1 MRGRGQIMQG
11 VIEEVLEE
19 VKRVVTGKDEV
30 ILKVMLAITAG
41 GHILIDD
48 IPGVG
53 KTTMAM
59 GFAKAM
65 GCSCNRIQFTP
76 DVMPSDI
83 MGFSAY
89 NPKTQEF
96 EYRSGAAMCN
106 LLLADE
112 INRTS
117 SKTQAALLEV
127 MEEKRV
133 SVDGQTRTLPRPFTV
148 IATQNPVGSIGTM
161 QLPESQ
167 LDRFMIRLSM
177 GYPDREQE
185 INILKARAV
194 GNPLAL
200 VHEVADEQR
209 ILELQ
214 SQSDRVYIHDAIYDY
229 IVRLIQ
235 STRENEAVELGVSP
249 RGTLAVAAMAK
260 AHALYEDRD
269 YCVPADVKAVFADV
283 VCHRLVLSA
292 KAKMDRLTDKEVVS
306 GILERTAVP
315 RLKKGKV

>member
-1 MRGRGQIMQG
+1 MQG
-11 VIEEVLEE
+11 IMEAVLGE
-19 VKRVVTGKDEV
+19 VKKVVTGKDEV
-30 ILKVMLAITAG
+30 VLKVMLAITAG

-59 GFAKAM
+59 SFAKAM
-65 GCSCNRIQFTP
+65 GCKCNRIQFTP

-83 MGFSAY
+83 VGFSAY

-96 EYRSGAAMCN
+96 EYREGAAMCN
-106 LLLADE
+106 FLLADE

-117 SKTQAALLEV
+117 SKTQSALLEV

-133 SVDGQTRTLPRPFTV
+133 SVDGHTRNLPRPFTV

-167 LDRFMIRLSM
+167 LDRFMVRLSM

-185 INILKARAV
+185 INILKARAAGSPIGLV
-194 GNPLAL
+194 ENVVNEQQILAL
-200 VHEVADEQR
+200 QA
-209 ILELQ
+209 Q
-214 SQSDRVYIHDAIYDY
+214 SERVYIHDAIYDY
-229 IVRLIQ
+229 IVRLVQ
-235 STRENEAVELGVSP
+235 ATRRHEFVELGVSP

-260 AHALYEDRD
+260 AYALYEDRD
-269 YCVPADVKAVFADV
+269 YCIPADVKEVFFDV
-283 VCHRLVLSA
+283 VGHRLVLGSRA
-292 KAKMDRLTDKEVVS
+292 AREMVSERDVVVQ
-306 GILERTAVP
+306 ILESTAAP
-315 RLKKGKV
+315 RLKKGKA

>member
-1 MRGRGQIMQG
+1 MQG
-11 VIEEVLEE
+11 LIQAVIDE
-19 VKRVVTGKDEV
+19 VKKAVAGKDEV
-30 ILKVMLAITAG
+30 ILKTMLAIIAK

-65 GCSCNRIQFTP
+65 GCKCNRIQFTT

-117 SKTQAALLEV
+117 SKTHSALLEV
-127 MEEKRV
+127 MEERRV
-133 SVDGQTRTLPRPFTV
+133 SVDSVTRPVPNPFTV
-148 IATQNPVGSIGTM
+148 IATQNPIGSIGTM

-167 LDRFMIRLSM
+167 LDRFMIKLSM
-177 GYPDREQE
+177 GYPDKEQE
-185 INILKARAV
+185 INILKARAS
-194 GNPLAL
+194 GNPLDAINT
-200 VHEVADEQR
+200 VADEER
-209 ILELQ
+209 ILALQ
-214 SQSDRVYIHDAIYDY
+214 SAADNVYIHDAIYDY
-229 IVRLIQ
+229 IVRLVRA
-235 STRENEAVELGVSP
+235 TRENEQIALGVSP
-249 RGTLAVAAMAK
+249 RGTLALTAMAK
-260 AHALYEDRD
+260 AYALYEGRD
-269 YCVPADVKAVFADV
+269 YCIPSDIRNVFVDV
-283 VCHRLVLSA
+283 VSHRLVLSP
-292 KAKMDRLTDKEVVS
+292 KARISRISES
-306 GILERTAVP
+306 EAAGEILNATAVP
-315 RLKKGKV
+315 RLKKGKD

>member
-1 MRGRGQIMQG
+1 MQG
-11 VIEEVLEE
+11 TMQAVIDE
-19 VKRVVTGKDEV
+19 VKKAVSGKDDV
-30 ILKVMLAITAG
+30 ILKVMLAIIAK

-65 GCSCNRIQFTP
+65 GCKCNRIQFTT

-117 SKTQAALLEV
+117 SKTHSALLEV
-127 MEEKRV
+127 MEERRV
-133 SVDGQTRTLPRPFTV
+133 SVDSVTRPVPDPFTV
-148 IATQNPVGSIGTM
+148 IATQNPIGSIGTM

-167 LDRFMIRLSM
+167 LDRFMIKLSM
-177 GYPDREQE
+177 GYPDKEQE
-185 INILKARAV
+185 INILKARAC
-194 GNPLAL
+194 GNPLDMIE
-200 VHEVADEQR
+200 EVADEKR
-209 ILELQ
+209 ILALQ
-214 SQSDRVYIHDAIYDY
+214 AEAENVYIHDAIYDY
-229 IVRLIQ
+229 IVRLVQ
-235 STRENEAVELGVSP
+235 ATREHGNIALGVSP
-249 RGTLAVAAMAK
+249 RGTLALTAMAK
-260 AHALYEDRD
+260 AYALYEGRD
-269 YCVPADVKAVFADV
+269 YCIPTDVKNVFVDV
-283 VCHRLVLSA
+283 VSHRLVLNS
-292 KAKMDRLTDKEVVS
+292 KARINKITES
-306 GILERTAVP
+306 QTAGEILKATAVP
-315 RLKKGKV
+315 RLKKGND

>member
-1 MRGRGQIMQG
+1 MQG
-11 VIEEVLEE
+11 TMQAVIDE
-19 VKRVVTGKDEV
+19 VKKAVSGKDDV
-30 ILKVMLAITAG
+30 ILKVMLAIIAK

-65 GCSCNRIQFTP
+65 GCKCNRIQFTT

-117 SKTQAALLEV
+117 SKTHSALLEV
-127 MEEKRV
+127 MEERRV
-133 SVDGQTRTLPRPFTV
+133 SVDSVTRPVPNPFTV
-148 IATQNPVGSIGTM
+148 IATQNPIGSIGTM

-167 LDRFMIRLSM
+167 LDRFMIKLSM
-177 GYPDREQE
+177 GYPDKEQE
-185 INILKARAV
+185 INILKARAS
-194 GNPLAL
+194 GNPLDMI
-200 VHEVADEQR
+200 ERVADENR
-209 ILELQ
+209 ILAMQKEAEN
-214 SQSDRVYIHDAIYDY
+214 VYIHDAIYDY
-229 IVRLIQ
+229 IVRLAQ
-235 STRENEAVELGVSP
+235 ATREHENIALGVSP
-249 RGTLAVAAMAK
+249 RGTLALTAMAK
-260 AHALYEDRD
+260 AYALYEGRD
-269 YCVPADVKAVFADV
+269 YCIPTDVKNVFVDV
-283 VCHRLVLSA
+283 VSHRLVLNS
-292 KAKMDRLTDKEVVS
+292 KARINKITES
-306 GILERTAVP
+306 QTAGEILKATAVP
-315 RLKKGKV
+315 RLKKGND

>member
-1 MRGRGQIMQG
+1 MQG
-11 VIEEVLEE
+11 TMEAILNE
-19 VKRVVTGKDEV
+19 VKKVVTGKDEV
-30 ILKVMLAITAG
+30 VLKVMLAITAG

-65 GCSCNRIQFTP
+65 GYSCNRIQFTP

-83 MGFSAY
+83 VGFSAY
-89 NPKTQEF
+89 NPKTQDF
-96 EYRSGAAMCN
+96 EYRDGAAMCN

-117 SKTQAALLEV
+117 SKTQSALLEV

-133 SVDGQTRTLPRPFTV
+133 SVDGKTRNLPRPFTV

-194 GNPLAL
+194 ANPLRFIDK
-200 VHEVADEQR
+200 VTDEEQ
-209 ILELQ
+209 IIALQ
-214 SQSDRVYIHDAIYDY
+214 SESENVFIHDAIYDY
-229 IVRLIQ
+229 IVRLVQ
-235 STRENEAVELGVSP
+235 ATRENENIELGVSP

-260 AHALYEDRD
+260 AHALYQDRD
-269 YCVPADVKAVFADV
+269 YCIPADVKFVFPDV
-283 VCHRLVLSA
+283 VCHRLVLNS
-292 KAKMDRLTDKEVVS
+292 KARLEKITDREVAAQ
-306 GILERTAVP
+306 ILERTAAP
-315 RLKKGKV
+315 RLKKGKA

>member
-1 MRGRGQIMQG
+1 MQG
-11 VIEEVLEE
+11 IMEAVLGE
-19 VKRVVTGKDEV
+19 VKKVVTGKDDV
-30 ILKVMLAITAG
+30 VLKVMLAITAG

-59 GFAKAM
+59 SFAKAM
-65 GCSCNRIQFTP
+65 GCKCNRIQFTP

-83 MGFSAY
+83 VGFSAY

-96 EYRSGAAMCN
+96 EYRDGAAMCN

-117 SKTQAALLEV
+117 SKTQSALLEV

-133 SVDGQTRTLPRPFTV
+133 SVDGHTRNLPRPFTV

-167 LDRFMIRLSM
+167 LDRFMVRLSM

-185 INILKARAV
+185 INILKARAAKSPMGLV
-194 GNPLAL
+194 ENVVSEQQLLAL
-200 VHEVADEQR
+200 QAQSER
-209 ILELQ
+209 I
-214 SQSDRVYIHDAIYDY
+214 YIHDAIYDY
-229 IVRLIQ
+229 IVRLVQ
-235 STRENEAVELGVSP
+235 ATRRHEFVELGVSP

-260 AHALYEDRD
+260 AYALYEDRD
-269 YCVPADVKAVFADV
+269 YCIPADVKEVFLDV
-283 VCHRLVLSA
+283 VGHRLVLSQRA
-292 KAKMDRLTDKEVVS
+292 AREMVSERDVVVQ
-306 GILERTAVP
+306 ILESTAAP
-315 RLKKGKV
+315 RLKRGKA

>member
-1 MRGRGQIMQG
+1 MQG
-11 VIEEVLEE
+11 TMEAVFSQV
-19 VKRVVTGKDEV
+19 RSVVSGKDDV
-30 ILKVMLAITAG
+30 ILKVMLAIVAG

-65 GCSCNRIQFTP
+65 GCKCNRIQFTP
-76 DVMPSDI
+76 DVLPSDI

-96 EYRSGAAMCN
+96 EYKSGAAMCN

-117 SKTQAALLEV
+117 SKTHSALLEI
-127 MEEKRV
+127 MEERRV
-133 SVDGQTRTLPRPFTV
+133 SVDGITRPVPEPFTV

-185 INILKARAV
+185 INILKARAGV
-194 GNPLAL
+194 NPLDA
-200 VHEVADEQR
+200 VVVVADER
-209 ILELQ
+209 KISELQ
-214 SQSDRVYIHDAIYDY
+214 SQAENVYVHDAIYDY

-235 STRENEAVELGVSP
+235 ATREHEHVELGVSP
-249 RGTLAVAAMAK
+249 RGTLALTMMAK
-260 AHALYEDRD
+260 SYALYEERD
-269 YCVPADVKAVFADV
+269 YCIPSDIKAVFSDV
-283 VCHRLVLSA
+283 ICHRLVLNSRA
-292 KAKMDRLTDKEVVS
+292 RMNKVS
-306 GILERTAVP
+306 ESMVARGILEATAVP
-315 RLKKGKV
+315 RLKKGN